1 MKNLFQ
7 ALVITTTAL
16 LLIIVG
22 TFVYF
27 QTFVNNGLHYEPI
40 VIEEGLVLTPGDEFI
55 VHLSRCADRTYEVD
69 VRSSLIRKVESGN
82 EQGIVDEETFLVGI
96 HATADKGCREFV
108 GVERVLPITTLPG
121 EYILRNVITYKIR
134 WFLFEKT
141 RDITIESNTFI
152 VRGVRIGDEAYI
164 K

>member
-40 VIEEGLVLTPGDEFI
+40 VIDEGTVLNPGDEFI
-55 VHLSRCADRTYEVD
+55 IHISRCADRTTEVD

-82 EQGIVDEETFLVGI
+82 EQGVVDEETFLVGI
-96 HATADKGCREFV
+96 HATADKGCRDFI
-108 GVERVLPITTLPG
+108 GAERVLPVTVLPG
-121 EYILRNVITYKIR
+121 EYILRNVITYQIH
-134 WFLFEKT
+134 WFLFEKI

-152 VRGVRIGDEAYI
+152 VRQVRIGDEAYI